1 MKKYAQ
7 LSFSM
12 EKGYVGGVGTSALF
26 DPAEQEPIDGLV
38 EEVLDSLGTDLRVTI
53 GDTTLFL
60 AAWRNPEHW
69 ADDIAEE
76 LGCDLD
82 DAPARVYEILEE
94 AVIPP
99 DTA

>member
-1 MKKYAQ
+1 MRKYAQ
-7 LSFSM
+7 LGFTI
-12 EKGYVGGVGTSALF
+12 EKNYIGGIGTSALF
-26 DPAEQEPIDGLV
+26 DPSEQEPIDGLV
-38 EEVLDSLGTDLRVTI
+38 EELLDSLGTDVKVII
-53 GDTTLFL
+53 GDTSLFL

-76 LGCDLD
+76 LGCSMD

-99 DTA
+99 DAS